1 MAEDAI
7 ESSHPELKPNQSAKP
22 DTPKPVLSTEPNNT
36 TKRIGLTDAHIFL
49 NRIRNIDYDSLP
61 VSLQTSIRQ
70 ALDDWLNNETPHVL
84 DNESF
89 EDLRN
94 TVAAVVI
101 EAKHDDDNARDFGS
115 IALSDTV
122 EVRNRVIQHPPLVF
136 PLQAELTHDELDA
149 KFPKGN
155 ELLKIFGHEIKIY
168 VHESSPKRFYL
179 IEKPDGS
186 RQSLRFVQTSRTVG
200 EINQDLEKQPKGL
213 PKLQVL
219 QFSDGSIG
227 LLTEWINGRH
237 PDFNKSDE
245 RKLCEEAADT
255 LLTIPWEL
263 QQSYFPHDF
272 NSSNFLIEENSNG
285 SERAYYVDSDLPE
298 FIMLHPLSDKI
309 NAKRKEL
316 LRVGK
321 ERNKIVV

>member
-1 MAEDAI
+1 
-7 ESSHPELKPNQSAKP
+7 
-22 DTPKPVLSTEPNNT
+22 
-36 TKRIGLTDAHIFL
+36 
-49 NRIRNIDYDSLP
+49 
-61 VSLQTSIRQ
+61 
-70 ALDDWLNNETPHVL
+70 
-84 DNESF
+84 
-89 EDLRN
+89 
-94 TVAAVVI
+94 VVI

-298 FIMLHPLSDKI
+298 FIMLHPLSDEI